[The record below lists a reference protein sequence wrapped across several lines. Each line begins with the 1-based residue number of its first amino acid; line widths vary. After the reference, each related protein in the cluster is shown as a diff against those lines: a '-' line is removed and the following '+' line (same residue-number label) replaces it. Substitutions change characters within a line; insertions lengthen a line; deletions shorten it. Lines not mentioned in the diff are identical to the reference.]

1 MPLVSSVWEVPAR
14 LPVELS
20 DEPMAPLLLPG
31 VVPVMS
37 PDGVP
42 GALLVVAGLEGVVLE
57 GDVCEFIGLPGV
69 TSWVLLPV
77 RLGLVGP
84 VPLDW
89 ASATPAAMPNDA
101 IEAAAKRLNDLL
113 IS

>member
-1 MPLVSSVWEVPAR
+1 MVSSVWEVPA
-14 LPVELS
+14 LLFVELS
-20 DEPMAPLLLPG
+20 GEPLAPLLLPD

-37 PDGVP
+37 PDALPGVP
-42 GALLVVAGLEGVVLE
+42 VVGVLVEGALLK
-57 GDVCEFIGLPGV
+57 GDVREFIGMPGV

-89 ASATPAAMPNDA
+89 ASATPAATSNDA